1 MAQVPTIQADSDFRV
16 VLDVQNV
23 RLKDEQ
29 FFRLCS
35 DNSDLRIEMS
45 AAGELI
51 IMAPCKPMT
60 GRRNAKIAQRLS
72 NWAEEDGTGECF
84 DSSSLFS
91 LPNGAKRSPDASWIL
106 RTRWEQI
113 PEEERNHA
121 EKFEEICPDFVIEL
135 RSLSDRPPDLKQKME
150 EYMVNGARLGWLLD
164 PIDNV
169 AIIYRLGQLPERIDK
184 PTILSGE
191 SVLPGFNFDFREIL

>member
-1 MAQVPTIQADSDFRV
+1 MARVPTIQADSDFRL
-16 VLDVQNV
+16 VLDFQNV

-72 NWAEEDGTGECF
+72 NWAEQDGTGECF

-91 LPNGAKRSPDASWIL
+91 LPNGAKRSPDSSWIL
-106 RTRWEQI
+106 RARWERI
-113 PEEERNHA
+113 PEEERNNA

-135 RSLSDRPPDLKQKME
+135 RSLSDRLPDLKEKME
-150 EYMVNGARLGWLLD
+150 EYMANGARLGWLLD
-164 PIDNV
+164 PIDNF
-169 AIIYRLGQLPERIDK
+169 AIIYRPGQPPERVET

>member
-1 MAQVPTIQADSDFRV
+1 MPTIQADSDFRL
-16 VLDVQNV
+16 VLDFQNV

-72 NWAEEDGTGECF
+72 NWAEQDGTGECF

-91 LPNGAKRSPDASWIL
+91 LPNGAKRSPDSSWIL
-106 RTRWEQI
+106 RARWERI
-113 PEEERNHA
+113 PEEERNNA

-135 RSLSDRPPDLKQKME
+135 RSLSDRLPDLKEKME
-150 EYMVNGARLGWLLD
+150 EYMANGARLGWLLD
-164 PIDNV
+164 PIDNF
-169 AIIYRLGQLPERIDK
+169 AIIYRPGQPPERVET

>member
-1 MAQVPTIQADSDFRV
+1 MAKVPTIQADSDFRV

-35 DNSDLRIEMS
+35 DNGDLRIEMS

-72 NWAEEDGTGECF
+72 NWAERDGTGECF

-106 RTRWEQI
+106 RARWEQI
-113 PEEERNHA
+113 PDEERNHA

-135 RSLSDRPPDLKQKME
+135 RSLSDRLPDLKEKME
-150 EYMVNGARLGWLLD
+150 EYIANGVRLGWLLD
-164 PIDNV
+164 PIDNFV
-169 AIIYRLGQLPERIDK
+169 IIYRPGQPPEHIEE
-184 PTILSGE
+184 PGILSGDP
-191 SVLPGFNFDFREIL
+191 VLPGFNFDFREIL

>member
-1 MAQVPTIQADSDFRV
+1 MAHVPTIQANTDFRV

-72 NWAEEDGTGECF
+72 NWAEADGRGMF
-84 DSSSLFS
+84 
-91 LPNGAKRSPDASWIL
+91 
-106 RTRWEQI
+106 
-113 PEEERNHA
+113 
-121 EKFEEICPDFVIEL
+121 
-135 RSLSDRPPDLKQKME
+135 
-150 EYMVNGARLGWLLD
+150 RLV
-164 PIDNV
+164 V
-169 AIIYRLGQLPERIDK
+169 A
-184 PTILSGE
+184 
-191 SVLPGFNFDFREIL
+191 F

>member
-1 MAQVPTIQADSDFRV
+1 MAHVPTIQADTDFRV

-72 NWAEEDGTGECF
+72 NWAEADGTGECF

-106 RTRWEQI
+106 RGRWEQI
-113 PEEERNHA
+113 PEAARNQAER
-121 EKFEEICPDFVIEL
+121 FEEICPDFVIEL
-135 RSLSDRPPDLKQKME
+135 RSLSDRLPDLKEKME
-150 EYMVNGARLGWLLD
+150 EYIANGARLGWLLD
-164 PIDNV
+164 SIDNF
-169 AIIYRLGQLPERIDK
+169 AIIYRPGQLPERIDK
-184 PTILSGE
+184 ATILAGD
-191 SVLPGFNFDFREIL
+191 SVLPGFNFDFREVL

>member
-1 MAQVPTIQADSDFRV
+1 MAHVPTIQADTDFRV

-72 NWAEEDGTGECF
+72 NWAEADGTGECF

-106 RTRWEQI
+106 RGRWEQI
-113 PEEERNHA
+113 PEAARNQAER
-121 EKFEEICPDFVIEL
+121 FEEICPDFVIEL
-135 RSLSDRPPDLKQKME
+135 RSLSDRLPDLKEKME
-150 EYMVNGARLGWLLD
+150 EYIANGARLGWLLD
-164 PIDNV
+164 SIDNF
-169 AIIYRLGQLPERIDK
+169 AIIYRPGQLPERIDK
-184 PTILSGE
+184 PTILAGD
-191 SVLPGFNFDFREIL
+191 SVLPGFNFDFREVL

>member
-1 MAQVPTIQADSDFRV
+1 MARVPTIQADSDFRL
-16 VLDVQNV
+16 VLDFQNV

-51 IMAPCKPMT
+51 IMAPCKPTT

-72 NWAEEDGTGECF
+72 NWAEQDGTGECF

-106 RTRWEQI
+106 RARWERI

-135 RSLSDRPPDLKQKME
+135 RSLSDRLRDLKEKME
-150 EYMVNGARLGWLLD
+150 EYVANGARLGWLLD
-164 PIDNV
+164 PIDNF
-169 AIIYRLGQLPERIDK
+169 AIIYRSGQPPERIDK
-184 PTILSGE
+184 PTILSGGT
-191 SVLPGFNFDFREIL
+191 VLPGFNFDFREIL

>member
-1 MAQVPTIQADSDFRV
+1 MAHVPTIQADTDFRV

-72 NWAEEDGTGECF
+72 NWAEADGTGECF

-106 RTRWEQI
+106 RGRWEQI
-113 PEEERNHA
+113 PEKERNQA
-121 EKFEEICPDFVIEL
+121 ERFEEICPDFVIEL
-135 RSLSDRPPDLKQKME
+135 RSLSDRLPDLKEKME
-150 EYMVNGARLGWLLD
+150 EYIANGARLGWLLD
-164 PIDNV
+164 PIDNF
-169 AIIYRLGQLPERIDK
+169 AIIYRPGQLPERIDK
-184 PTILSGE
+184 ATILAGD
-191 SVLPGFNFDFREIL
+191 SVLPGFNFDFREVL

>member
-1 MAQVPTIQADSDFRV
+1 MTRVPTIQADADFRL
-16 VLDVQNV
+16 VLDFQNV

-35 DNSDLRIEMS
+35 DNGDLRIEMS

-72 NWAEEDGTGECF
+72 NWAEADGTGECF

-106 RTRWEQI
+106 KTRWEQI
-113 PEEERNHA
+113 PEEERDYA
-121 EKFEEICPDFVIEL
+121 EKFEEICPDFVLEL
-135 RSLSDRPPDLKQKME
+135 RSVSDRLPDLEEKME
-150 EYMVNGARLGWLLD
+150 EYMACGARLGWLLD
-164 PIDNV
+164 PIDNF
-169 AIIYRLGQLPERIDK
+169 AIIYRPGQPPERIEK
-184 PTILSGE
+184 PEVLSGE
-191 SVLPGFNFDFREIL
+191 SVLTGFNFDFREIL

>member
-1 MAQVPTIQADSDFRV
+1 MARVPTIQADSDFRL
-16 VLDVQNV
+16 VLDFQNV

-72 NWAEEDGTGECF
+72 NWAEQDGTGECF

-106 RTRWEQI
+106 RARWERI
-113 PEEERNHA
+113 PEEERNNA

-135 RSLSDRPPDLKQKME
+135 RSLSDRLPDLKEKMD
-150 EYMVNGARLGWLLD
+150 EYMANGARLGWLLD
-164 PIDNV
+164 PIDNF
-169 AIIYRLGQLPERIDK
+169 AIIYRPGQPPERVEN
-184 PTILSGE
+184 PTVLSGE
-191 SVLPGFNFDFREIL
+191 SVLSGFNFDFREIL

>member
-1 MAQVPTIQADSDFRV
+1 MAKVPTIQADSDFRL
-16 VLDVQNV
+16 VLDFQNV

-60 GRRNAKIAQRLS
+60 GRRNAKIALRLGA
-72 NWAEEDGTGECF
+72 WAEQDGTGECF

-106 RTRWEQI
+106 RARWERI

-135 RSLSDRPPDLKQKME
+135 RSLSDRLRDLKEKME
-150 EYMVNGARLGWLLD
+150 EYVANGARLGWLLD
-164 PIDNV
+164 PIDNF
-169 AIIYRLGQLPERIDK
+169 AIIYRSGQPPEQIDK
-184 PTILSGE
+184 PTILSGGT
-191 SVLPGFNFDFREIL
+191 VLPGFNFDFREIL

>member
-1 MAQVPTIQADSDFRV
+1 MAHVPTIQANTDFRV

-72 NWAEEDGTGECF
+72 NWAEADGTGECF

-106 RTRWEQI
+106 RGRWEQI
-113 PEEERNHA
+113 PEAARNQAER
-121 EKFEEICPDFVIEL
+121 FEEICPDFVIEL
-135 RSLSDRPPDLKQKME
+135 RSLSDRLPDLKEKME
-150 EYMVNGARLGWLLD
+150 EYIANGARLGWLLD
-164 PIDNV
+164 SIDNF
-169 AIIYRLGQLPERIDK
+169 AIIYRPGQLQERIDK
-184 PTILSGE
+184 ATILAGD
-191 SVLPGFNFDFREIL
+191 SVLPGFNFDFREVL

>member
-1 MAQVPTIQADSDFRV
+1 MAHMPTIQADSGFRV

-60 GRRNAKIAQRLS
+60 GKRNAKIAQRLS
-72 NWAEEDGTGECF
+72 NWAEADGTGECF

-106 RTRWEQI
+106 RARWEQI
-113 PEEERNHA
+113 PEGERNHA

-135 RSLSDRPPDLKQKME
+135 RSLSDRLPDLEEKME
-150 EYMVNGARLGWLLD
+150 EYIANGARLGWLLD

-169 AIIYRLGQLPERIDK
+169 AIIYRSGQLPERIDK
-184 PTILSGE
+184 PTILAGDSI
-191 SVLPGFNFDFREIL
+191 LPGFDFDFREIL

>member
-1 MAQVPTIQADSDFRV
+1 MAHVPTIQADTDFRV

-72 NWAEEDGTGECF
+72 NWAEADGTGECF

-106 RTRWEQI
+106 RGRWEQI
-113 PEEERNHA
+113 PEAARNQAER
-121 EKFEEICPDFVIEL
+121 FEEICPDFVIEL
-135 RSLSDRPPDLKQKME
+135 RSLSDRLPDLKEKME
-150 EYMVNGARLGWLLD
+150 EYIANGARLGWLLD
-164 PIDNV
+164 PIDNF
-169 AIIYRLGQLPERIDK
+169 AIIYRPGQLPERIDK
-184 PTILSGE
+184 ATILAGD
-191 SVLPGFNFDFREIL
+191 SVLPGFNFDFREVL

>member
-1 MAQVPTIQADSDFRV
+1 MAHVPTIQADTDFRV

-72 NWAEEDGTGECF
+72 NWAEADGTGECF

-106 RTRWEQI
+106 RGRWEQI
-113 PEEERNHA
+113 PEKERNQA
-121 EKFEEICPDFVIEL
+121 ERFEEICPDFVIEL
-135 RSLSDRPPDLKQKME
+135 RSLSDRLPDLKEKME
-150 EYMVNGARLGWLLD
+150 EYIANGARLGWLLD
-164 PIDNV
+164 SIDNF
-169 AIIYRLGQLPERIDK
+169 AIIYRPGQLQERIDK
-184 PTILSGE
+184 ATILAGD
-191 SVLPGFNFDFREIL
+191 SVLPGFNFDFREVL

>member
-1 MAQVPTIQADSDFRV
+1 MAHVPTIQADTDFRV

-72 NWAEEDGTGECF
+72 NWAEADGTGECF

-106 RTRWEQI
+106 RGRWEQI
-113 PEEERNHA
+113 PEAARNQAER
-121 EKFEEICPDFVIEL
+121 FEEICPDFVIEL
-135 RSLSDRPPDLKQKME
+135 RSLSDRLPDLKEKME
-150 EYMVNGARLGWLLD
+150 EYIANGARLGWLLD
-164 PIDNV
+164 SIDNF
-169 AIIYRLGQLPERIDK
+169 AIIYRPGQLQERIDK
-184 PTILSGE
+184 ATILAGD
-191 SVLPGFNFDFREIL
+191 SVLPGFNFDFREVL